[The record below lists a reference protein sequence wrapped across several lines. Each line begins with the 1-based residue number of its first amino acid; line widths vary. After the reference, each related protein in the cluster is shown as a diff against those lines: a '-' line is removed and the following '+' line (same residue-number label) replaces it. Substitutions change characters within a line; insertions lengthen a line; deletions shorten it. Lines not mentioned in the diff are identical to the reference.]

1 MQKIC
6 FQCQENPVYAY
17 LATLLLNKAG
27 GNDFRG
33 YCHDIT
39 LDTEVSEAIAYSKL
53 IPHQTTSM
61 SLTEQYDFSIQL
73 CDKQSDGCPQNN
85 SSSKQLCW
93 HVDIASLPQNMTSW
107 LSVIRELNNRIRL
120 FTLVKSKPG
129 IE

>member
-1 MQKIC
+1 MQRIC

-39 LDTEVSEAIAYSKL
+39 LDTEVSGAIAYSKL
-53 IPHQTTSM
+53 IPHQTTPM
-61 SLTEQYDFSIQL
+61 SLTEQYDFSIYL
-73 CDKQSDGCPQNN
+73 CDKQSDGCPQNDD
-85 SSSKQLCW
+85 SSKQLCW
-93 HVDIASLPQNMTSW
+93 HLNIVSLPQNMVFW
-107 LSVIRELNNRIRL
+107 LSVIRELNNRIHL

>member
-53 IPHQTTSM
+53 IPHQTTPM

-73 CDKQSDGCPQNN
+73 NN
-85 SSSKQLCW
+85 LRVVLRTMAAPSNC
-93 HVDIASLPQNMTSW
+93 A
-107 LSVIRELNNRIRL
+107 
-120 FTLVKSKPG
+120 G
-129 IE
+129 I

>member
-53 IPHQTTSM
+53 IPHQTTPM

-73 CDKQSDGCPQNN
+73 CDKQSESCPQNDG
-85 SSSKQLCW
+85 SSKQLCW
-93 HVDIASLPQNMTSW
+93 HLDIISLPQNMASW
-107 LSVIRELNNRIRL
+107 ISVIRELSIRIHL